1 MPSFDFD
8 EIIPYKQNLETINE
22 ETKLNLEQILE
33 KTEMMD
39 IADFVINP
47 LFLQTYDKSF
57 EILQDHEKLDRIKE
71 TEILRQS
78 ILDLD
83 D

>member
-1 MPSFDFD
+1 
-8 EIIPYKQNLETINE
+8 
-22 ETKLNLEQILE
+22 
-33 KTEMMD
+33 MMD

-57 EILQDHEKLDRIKE
+57 EILHDHEKLDRIKE